1 MDIEKKV
8 TDFKSLS
15 RVASKAELINIYL
28 LNCDVKRTIDA
39 LNYDNLGADISFLG
53 QLLSENEND
62 FTAIVKLSVT
72 GRPADDNEKVVVNIS
87 SEYILTYDLKD
98 KKGLTTDDI
107 KTFCGMNSPY
117 NIWPFWREFVQ
128 SISNRMDIPVLV
140 MPFLKFR
147 PPKSKRKTQKKT
159 SKS

>member
-1 MDIEKKV
+1 MDVEKKI

-15 RVASKAELINIYL
+15 RVVSKAELVNIYL

-39 LNYDNLGADISFLG
+39 LSYDNIEADISFSG

-62 FTAIVKLSVT
+62 FTAIVKLFVT

-87 SEYILTYDLKD
+87 GEYILTYDLKD

-128 SISNRMDIPVLV
+128 TMSNKMDIPVLV
-140 MPFLKFR
+140 MPLLKFR
-147 PPKSKRKTQKKT
+147 PLPTKKKTKKKT